1 MRWEGGNEP
10 TDRVGCFVVARPR
23 RNYRLCR
30 ELDGRAQRRGD
41 DVRRLTHSGQ
51 EGPGRAEG
59 RESGGGEL
67 PRQGSACHVR
77 SGPGDGGAVDRGR
90 EPGRVPGDAQGARY
104 ELVRDIRVLK
114 ASCRQTHFRRSTPAS
129 ALCRT
134 AGAAPGK
141 AERYCALTSSA

>member
-59 RESGGGEL
+59 REPGGGEL
-67 PRQGSACHVR
+67 PRQGSACHLR
-77 SGPGDGGAVDRGR
+77 SGPGDGGAVNL
-90 EPGRVPGDAQGARY
+90 A
-104 ELVRDIRVLK
+104 VLK
-114 ASCRQTHFRRSTPAS
+114 KDEWNVLVDLIQSGQ
-129 ALCRT
+129 
-134 AGAAPGK
+134 
-141 AERYCALTSSA
+141 LTKV